1 MTRTAA
7 WMLALAAGCMAATAG
22 AAGKNPRSGSR
33 AAAYVDP
40 PPVTDTGALG
50 EWLMRL
56 VDRYRVDG
64 AGTIYV
70 PPVDPVY
77 QRASSNSS
85 EQAAIAQ
92 EAEFIEPMVFNVK
105 GSADCAAVGAGP
117 GVQCI
122 FNIGWK
128 DQFEVNMDPDK
139 GTVGIWNLPGGISYL
154 NPSMMLVGLE
164 PASQGLHLLLVD
176 NKGLP
181 EAAPARV
188 AGDRATLRAE
198 CVNAP
203 VLFGAMNPEK
213 SYERRLPDTC
223 ERITRIDA
231 RSNSKVVHIAIDI
244 QINRQLVTQL
254 QLTLRRDSKNKKGR
268 P

>member
-1 MTRTAA
+1 MTRTA
-7 WMLALAAGCMAATAG
+7 WLVGLAAGCMVATAG
-22 AAGKNPRSGSR
+22 AAGKNPRNGSR
-33 AAAYVDP
+33 SGAYVVP
-40 PPVTDTGALG
+40 PPVTETQALG

-56 VDRYRVDG
+56 ADRYRVDG

-77 QRASSNSS
+77 QRASTNSS
-85 EQAAIAQ
+85 EDAAIAQ
-92 EAEFIEPMVFNVK
+92 EAEFIEPMVFTLQ
-105 GSADCAAVGAGP
+105 GTADCAPVGAGP
-117 GVQCI
+117 GIQCI
-122 FNIGWK
+122 FNIGWT

-181 EAAPARV
+181 EAAPAQV

-203 VLFGAMNPEK
+203 VLFAAMNPEK

-231 RSNSKVVHIAIDI
+231 KPDGKVVHMAVEI
-244 QINRQLVTQL
+244 QINRQMVTQL
-254 QLTLRRDSKNKKGR
+254 QMTLRRDTKKKGR
-268 P
+268 R